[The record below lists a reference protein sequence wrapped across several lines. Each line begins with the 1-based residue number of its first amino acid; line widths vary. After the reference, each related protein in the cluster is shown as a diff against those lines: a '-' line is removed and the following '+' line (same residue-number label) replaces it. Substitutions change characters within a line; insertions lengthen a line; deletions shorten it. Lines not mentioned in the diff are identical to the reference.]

1 MRKSIILEKFG
12 FNVRAPGGLNEIQ
25 DKKIIQQIETSLCRK
40 PLQVKIESAA
50 VCILMSGAELVRIQ
64 LLINNNRNNEL
75 AAMLAKQVR
84 LTRDLVLKLGNV
96 QIAKLEVDY
105 DTQQRRFIV
114 YVET

>member
-12 FNVRAPGGLNEIQ
+12 FNVRVPGSLNELQ
-25 DKKIIQQIETSLCRK
+25 DKKVIKQIEASLFGK
-40 PLQVKIESAA
+40 PIQIKKEAAA

-75 AAMLAKQVR
+75 AALLASQAK
-84 LTRDLVLKLGNV
+84 LTKDLAIKIGNV
-96 QIAKLEVDY
+96 HVAQLIVDY
-105 DTQQRRFIV
+105 DTQQRRFVV